1 MNQSIRSL
9 LWTAA
14 ITASALTPA
23 SATELTS
30 VRTDQSKLVFVYQ
43 QMGVPVEGTFTRFS
57 AQLRFDP
64 AAPTEAEAVLDIDLT
79 SVDAGSPEAN
89 DELASGLWFDSKT
102 FPTARFV
109 ADGVTVLGENR
120 YELRGKITVKG
131 HTRDLTTPVTFMP
144 TNDGGLFEGT
154 FILKRADFAIGE
166 GIWADFG
173 TVANEV
179 QVKFRVVGT
188 SSK

>member
-1 MNQSIRSL
+1 MNPAIRSF

-14 ITASALTPA
+14 ATASALTPT
-23 SATELTS
+23 SAAELTS
-30 VRTDQSKLVFVYQ
+30 VRTDQSSLVFVYR
-43 QMGVPVEGTFTRFS
+43 QMGVPVEGTFRQFS

-64 AAPTEAEAVLDIDLT
+64 AAPTAAEAVLDLDLT

-89 DELASGLWFDSKT
+89 DELTSKLWFDTKA

-109 ADGVTVLGENR
+109 AEGITDLGDNR
-120 YELRGKITVKG
+120 YELRGKITIKG
-131 HTRDLTTPVTFMP
+131 HTRDLTTPVTFVP
-144 TNDGGLFEGT
+144 TNDGGLFEGD
-154 FILKRADFAIGE
+154 FMLKRADFAIGE

-179 QVKFRVVGT
+179 QVKFRFAVTG
-188 SSK
+188 SK

>member
-1 MNQSIRSL
+1 MNRAIRLL

-14 ITASALTPA
+14 ITASALTPTRA
-23 SATELTS
+23 AELTA
-30 VRTDQSKLVFVYQ
+30 VRTDQSRLVFVYQ
-43 QMGVPVEGTFTRFS
+43 QMGVPVEGAFTRFS
-57 AQLRFDP
+57 AQLFFDP
-64 AAPTEAEAVLDIDLT
+64 AAPAAAKAMLDLDLT

-89 DELASGLWFDSKT
+89 DELASKLWFDTKT
-102 FPTARFV
+102 FPTARFI
-109 ADGVTVLGENR
+109 ADGVTVLGDNR
-120 YELRGKITVKG
+120 YELRGKITIKG

-144 TNDGGLFEGT
+144 TNDGGLFEGA

-179 QVKFRVVGT
+179 QVKFRFVAT